1 MSLGGWRQATTLR
14 TSPTMFPRRAS
25 AASSHLLFSTLTSWF
40 HCAHPVA
47 VNHLVISTVWLGSAG
62 RVSELRIFFNGR
74 LKRGLQGKSEGPR
87 RQRSDQTTKKGGR
100 EKQSFHRCVSFAGGC
115 TTSATCLPRRSLDC
129 WLIFGLN
136 SSPSGFVAQAR
147 ASLATAALCK

>member
-47 VNHLVISTVWLGSAG
+47 VNHLVISTVWLGSAV
-62 RVSELRIFFNGR
+62 RVSELCGLCWRDPQANGGQ
-74 LKRGLQGKSEGPR
+74 LAVFGEG
-87 RQRSDQTTKKGGR
+87 DQTPFT
-100 EKQSFHRCVSFAGGC
+100 QFPA
-115 TTSATCLPRRSLDC
+115 
-129 WLIFGLN
+129 
-136 SSPSGFVAQAR
+136 SG
-147 ASLATAALCK
+147 